1 MGQVLDVIRLLGLGQ
16 AVRIKRRYDE
26 ALPYVRGYAV
36 CSCVW
41 ALLDCGALDRLLAPE
56 GAAIDDLAT
65 RLDRHV
71 LESIL
76 SYLDGL
82 SLVRVEGGRVTA
94 LPKLHRLMDEPRGFF
109 ELTFAY
115 APIFARVTDML
126 AGRCAYPRD
135 VQRQGKYVGRGSG
148 QLCRTLPY
156 PVLADMIRRHGARK
170 ILDLGC
176 GDLAF
181 LFYLDSKQSTVIP
194 TSGTKQST
202 VIPSE
207 RSESRNLAVDKDHAV
222 NPQRGGVTMKS
233 IGIDSDEPTVAYA
246 RQVLAATDA
255 GGRIEVRLADMF
267 ALGEVARDHPDVDAI
282 TAVDTFHEYLTA
294 GEERVIG
301 LLGQLRRQFPAATL
315 YVGEFCKQPHEKL
328 RRSPTA
334 FLEHHLYHDLTNQ
347 TITTAARWRAMF
359 AAAGLT
365 ILEEKVFDIV
375 GHGYF
380 VLR

>member
-1 MGQVLDVIRLLGLGQ
+1 MSQVLDVIRLLGLAQ
-16 AVRIKRRYDE
+16 SIRVKQRFDE

-36 CSCVW
+36 CSCLW
-41 ALLDCGALDRLLAPE
+41 ALLDSGALDRLLKPGGASVDELAAP
-56 GAAIDDLAT
+56 GAADGPSARAT
-65 RLDRHV
+65 PLDRHV
-71 LESIL
+71 LDSIL

-94 LPKLHRLMDEPRGFF
+94 LPKLQRLMAEPRGFF

-115 APIFARVTDML
+115 EPIFAELGPLL
-126 AGRCAYPRD
+126 AGKCVYPRD

-156 PVLADMIRRHGARK
+156 PVLADMIRRHGAK
-170 ILDLGC
+170 KVLDLGC

-181 LFYLDSKQSTVIP
+181 LFYLDEAAP
-194 TSGTKQST
+194 G
-202 VIPSE
+202 
-207 RSESRNLAVDKDHAV
+207 LAAV
-222 NPQRGGVTMKS
+222 
-233 IGIDSDEPTVAYA
+233 GIDIDEPTVAYA
-246 RQVLAATDA
+246 REVLASMKAAD
-255 GGRIEVRLADMF
+255 RIEVRRADMF
-267 ALGEVARDHPDVDAI
+267 DLAEIARDHPDIDAI
-282 TAVDTFHEYLTA
+282 TAVDTYHEYLTG
-294 GEERVIG
+294 GEERIIG
-301 LLGQLRRQFPAATL
+301 LMKQLRARFPKALL

-365 ILEEKVFDIV
+365 IVEEKVFDIV